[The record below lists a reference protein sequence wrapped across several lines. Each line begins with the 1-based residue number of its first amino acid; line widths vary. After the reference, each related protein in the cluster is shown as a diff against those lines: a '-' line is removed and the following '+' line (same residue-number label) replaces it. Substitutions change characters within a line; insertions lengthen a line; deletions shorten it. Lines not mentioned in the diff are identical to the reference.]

1 MNNILLES
9 GTNEVE
15 ILEYIIDGQ
24 EYGINVLKVQQI
36 IETDKVSIT
45 KTPNSENTIGVVLH
59 QGESIPILNINDC
72 LGDSNS
78 KTSDLKKLIIITEF
92 NLQINGII
100 VDSVNKIH
108 RISWDSI
115 KRTSLNNKKEDS
127 IIVGVCH
134 IDDRQLL
141 LLDYESILSSNV
153 NNINIEDDS
162 PIMLSNRSDKTV
174 LFADDSN
181 LIRKTLG
188 NCLNNMGYKNIKSF
202 DNGKSLLDYFK
213 NLVDESIQKN
223 KKITDLVDIVLTD
236 IEMPQ
241 LDGLTL
247 CKEIKNITKDVPVI
261 IISSLINSQMIEKCI
276 SVKANNYISKKDL
289 QKIEVLLDQTLSLT
303 KPIRNL

>member
-78 KTSDLKKLIIITEF
+78 NTYELKKLIIITEF
-92 NLQINGII
+92 NLQINGMI

-153 NNINIEDDS
+153 NNINIEDKS

-181 LIRKTLG
+181 LIRKTLS
-188 NCLNNMGYKNIKSF
+188 NCLNSMGYKNIKSF

-303 KPIRNL
+303 KPIRNV

>member
-36 IETDKVSIT
+36 IETDKVNIT

-59 QGESIPILNINDC
+59 QGESIPILNINHC
-72 LGDSNS
+72 LGDNNS
-78 KTSDLKKLIIITEF
+78 KNKDLKKLIIITEF

-108 RISWDSI
+108 RISWDCI

-134 IDDRQLL
+134 IDNRQLL

-153 NNINIEDDS
+153 NNINVENDS
-162 PIMLSNRSDKTV
+162 VVMMNNRSDKTV

-181 LIRKTLG
+181 LIRKTLT
-188 NCLNNMGYKNIKSF
+188 NCLTNLGYKNIKSF
-202 DNGKSLLDYFK
+202 DNGKSLLDHFK
-213 NLVDESIQKN
+213 NLVDESVEKN
-223 KKITDLVDIVLTD
+223 KKITDLVDIILTD

-247 CKEIKNITKDVPVI
+247 CKKIKDITKDVPVV
-261 IISSLINSQMIEKCI
+261 IISSLINPQMIDKCI

-303 KPIRNL
+303 KPIRNQ